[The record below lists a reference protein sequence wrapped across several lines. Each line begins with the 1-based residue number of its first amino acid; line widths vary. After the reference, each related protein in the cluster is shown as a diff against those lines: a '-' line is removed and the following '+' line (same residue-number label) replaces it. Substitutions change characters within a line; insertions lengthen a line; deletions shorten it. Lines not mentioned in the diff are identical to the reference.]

1 MNIKIKKILNKKNK
15 LKIICLTA
23 YSKNF
28 AEEVDKYAD
37 ITLVGDSLG
46 SVLYNYNS
54 TKKVT
59 LTNMIDHSKSVRMG
73 VKKSLMVVDMP
84 YNTYKSNSSALKNA
98 IESFIDEIAMKAG
111 KNPVDFRVGM
121 LGDEGTS
128 KRIKD
133 VIQLAASKGNYK
145 DKPENGI
152 AMGFAASVD
161 SNSPAAH
168 VVEVSIV
175 NNEIKVHK
183 VTCAFDCGLVVN
195 PDQVKAQC
203 EGSIIMGISGSMHEK
218 MTLKDGELYP
228 TIYGPYDMALM
239 KNSPKEIDVHFI
251 QGVDIPLP
259 VGEPPMGPI
268 AAAVANAVKRLTG
281 KRLTDLPLK
290 L

>member
-98 IESFIDEIAMKAG
+98 KKILKETKCDAVKLEGG
-111 KNPVDFRVGM
+111 KKIISQINYLIKNKIPVMGH
-121 LGDEGTS
+121 LGLLPQTAKG
-128 KRIKD
+128 KFK
-133 VIQLAASKGNYK
+133 SKGKTEKEKKQLFN
-145 DKPENGI
+145 DALLLQTSGV
-152 AMGFAASVD
+152 FAIVLECIKAST
-161 SNSPAAH
+161 AKQ
-168 VVEVSIV
+168 IT
-175 NNEIKVHK
+175 KY
-183 VTCAFDCGLVVN
+183 
-195 PDQVKAQC
+195 
-203 EGSIIMGISGSMHEK
+203 
-218 MTLKDGELYP
+218 LKIP
-228 TIYGPYDMALM
+228 TIGIGSSAHCDGQVLVTDDLIGLNETNIRFV
-239 KNSPKEIDVHFI
+239 KKFI
-251 QGVDIPLP
+251 NVKKYINQGLKRFTS
-259 VGEPPMGPI
+259 E
-268 AAAVANAVKRLTG
+268 VK
-281 KRLTDLPLK
+281 LK
-290 L
+290 KYPSKKHSY